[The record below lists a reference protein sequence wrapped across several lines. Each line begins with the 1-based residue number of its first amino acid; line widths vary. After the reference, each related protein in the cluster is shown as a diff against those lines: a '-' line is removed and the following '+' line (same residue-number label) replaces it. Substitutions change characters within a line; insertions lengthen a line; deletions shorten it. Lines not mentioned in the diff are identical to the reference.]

1 MEILNHKQNGEQS
14 LVTNGTL
21 MKGIKNVMLLV
32 HKPAHTPP
40 ESHHAA
46 RNSTIEMISG
56 IENNISKSIEVY
68 EISAHNHI
76 MAESSNGRWFI
87 SGVVVEVIM
96 MERVAKNGLL

>member
-14 LVTNGTL
+14 LVTNETL
-21 MKGIKNVMLLV
+21 MKGIKNVMLLA
-32 HKPAHTPP
+32 HKPAHTP

-56 IENNISKSIEVY
+56 IESNISKSIEVY
-68 EISAHNHI
+68 EISAHNHL

-87 SGVVVEVIM
+87 SGVVVKVIM
-96 MERVAKNGLL
+96 KEQAAQNGLL